1 MAYGGRGLQVAS
13 VTVSRGNE
21 SDGDVPACAS
31 AGRLQGSPMTAPIPR
46 CAIARPRL
54 RVSDVSIRVGMP
66 GVTFCA
72 QIGVNAAGQRLA
84 SEQAATNPHRH
95 GRPSSRLMDFRVGR
109 YDV

>member
-66 GVTFCA
+66 GAHRSALMRRVSAWRQSKRRPTRTST
-72 QIGVNAAGQRLA
+72 AGL
-84 SEQAATNPHRH
+84 
-95 GRPSSRLMDFRVGR
+95 RVG
-109 YDV
+109 